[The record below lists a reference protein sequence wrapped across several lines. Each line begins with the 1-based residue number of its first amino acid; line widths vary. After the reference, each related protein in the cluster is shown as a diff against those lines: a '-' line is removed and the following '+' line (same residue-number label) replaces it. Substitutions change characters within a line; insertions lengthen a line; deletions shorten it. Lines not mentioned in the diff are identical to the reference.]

1 MAKRDNS
8 KQIEN
13 MRKLGFTEE
22 EIQEMLADDE
32 VIERSNVADKCFDW
46 EMDVDEHKKAMKNA
60 NSDEKKPKDPDKKVV
75 RNRKENPEK
84 RALIE
89 TIYQALVD
97 SGYNAVITNPEK
109 VVEFSIAGQDYSIS
123 LTAHRK
129 KKTE

>member
-1 MAKRDNS
+1 MAKKDNG

-13 MRKLGFTEE
+13 MRKLGYSEE

-32 VIERSNVADKCFDW
+32 VIEQSKTADKCFDW

-60 NSDEKKPKDPDKKVV
+60 NVGEKKKTDSQEKKPKT
-75 RNRKENPEK
+75 RKENPEK

-89 TIYQALVD
+89 IIYQALVD

-109 VVEFSIAGQDYSIS
+109 VIEFSIAGQDYSIS

-129 KKTE
+129 KKD